1 MIGGII
7 VMRRIGIN
15 GYGCGD
21 ILIGSFIFYLFK
33 ILEEYILIKYEIID
47 VYVLLNILLWKLIN
61 CLFELIGTM

>member
-47 VYVLLNILLWKLIN
+47 VYVLLNILL
-61 CLFELIGTM
+61 